1 MGRGDKKTK
10 RGKIAL
16 GTHGRL
22 RPKRGK
28 FKTKPST
35 LSDLDK
41 KELK

>member
-1 MGRGDKKTK
+1 MGRGDRKTK

-16 GTHGRL
+16 GTRGRL

-35 LSDLDK
+35 ISDHDK